1 MDQGYACDWWAA
13 GGPLAHGEITRN
25 PFLAFL
31 QRCRDTNTLPCC
43 VEVKHHL
50 NTKAARR
57 ILRRTSEALLRERVR
72 HTRHSLH
79 LCSEE
84 LLRIHLELGAK
95 LNATDWD
102 TIETITHDSSR
113 NTETAVRETQI
124 RKFEKLSDRQ
134 HPSSLGHGPEKDRSV
149 INFTDYQLTNAH
161 ISILSKGL
169 NFAIAPTKI
178 PKEEIVTEVEYAIR
192 KLPKGDA
199 DEIRE
204 DVARILR
211 NARPPKMNITGAE
224 RRALSDLRGNEN
236 ILILPADK
244 GNSTVLMKRGDYE
257 MKISRM
263 LEDST
268 YRKLRSDPTAKAERD
283 TRALIKNST
292 IPREHQTRL
301 FPSAA
306 KPPRLY
312 GLPKV
317 HKEGVPLRPIVS
329 QIDGPTYRLSK
340 YLAQSLQPYVGQTS
354 SFVRDSTHFIEI
366 LKKITISPNDILVS
380 FDVASLFTNVPIQ
393 ESVDIIKELTKSGIP
408 EDHPQLIEYCLRNSY
423 FLWSGSFFE
432 QREGAAM
439 GSPLSPKQTRH
450 DQSRETLF
458 LLEQDKDDFIGRL
471 VTADDYWI
479 YQHGP
484 ETKDMS
490 KEWKHSDSPPREK
503 AKVQMSV
510 EEVILPDFG
519 TVEEL
524 TSEQTT

>member
-1 MDQGYACDWWAA
+1 MPSAQRLRNKSSAESWRVQWTRQA
-13 GGPLAHGEITRN
+13 GGGVWEGEESGICRGPTRG
-25 PFLAFL
+25 
-31 QRCRDTNTLPCC
+31 R
-43 VEVKHHL
+43 EG
-50 NTKAARR
+50 
-57 ILRRTSEALLRERVR
+57 EGREREVGTISFFILHSPRKRDDETEAEKRGESLTNRKGDWRNRLTGGGR
-72 HTRHSLH
+72 HMVSGSGGGGRAAEGGQVLSLEKEEEDVSTLEYAHSLQI
-79 LCSEE
+79 LTFQQF
-84 LLRIHLELGAK
+84 GAQ

-408 EDHPQLIEYCLRNSY
+408 EDHPQLIEPHILSASTFVN
-423 FLWSGSFFE
+423 
-432 QREGAAM
+432 AALTN
-439 GSPLSPKQTRH
+439 GRRTANKQKGV
-450 DQSRETLF
+450 S
-458 LLEQDKDDFIGRL
+458 
-471 VTADDYWI
+471 VTSIQLKPFD
-479 YQHGP
+479 G
-484 ETKDMS
+484 
-490 KEWKHSDSPPREK
+490 
-503 AKVQMSV
+503 
-510 EEVILPDFG
+510 
-519 TVEEL
+519 
-524 TSEQTT
+524 

>member
-1 MDQGYACDWWAA
+1 MPGIYTLRQRF
-13 GGPLAHGEITRN
+13 GGALIGRKP
-25 PFLAFL
+25 FL

-263 LEDST
+263 REDST

-439 GSPLSPKQTRH
+439 GSPLSPLSLQSAKQIKVARSGLPQASCSTDLRLGLATCAGEPPLGAPGQE
-450 DQSRETLF
+450 DGNDEGRVAGAIIMMELDRIIAVLQSRKTNF
-458 LLEQDKDDFIGRL
+458 TPVR
-471 VTADDYWI
+471 
-479 YQHGP
+479 
-484 ETKDMS
+484 
-490 KEWKHSDSPPREK
+490 SDC
-503 AKVQMSV
+503 
-510 EEVILPDFG
+510 
-519 TVEEL
+519 
-524 TSEQTT
+524 SEQTGDRLRI